1 MNIKHL
7 VANTLGYGNA
17 LKINYFFTK
26 PRPKEIIVDICA
38 ACNAKCPF
46 CPRVYMPEER
56 SKGYMSL
63 ALFEATLIEA
73 KRNNISALRL
83 YSTAEPTLHP
93 EFDTIIALAKS
104 MGFHISVSTNGSF
117 IDKHIDSLMQIDTLQ
132 YSIEGWDK
140 ESYEKYRFPLKF
152 EKVYHNVQLFYK
164 EREYRGG
171 GPKITT
177 NLLLTKKTDILPY
190 MELWGDLVD
199 LVNINFM
206 LEAVVYENNHFVSK
220 KADAICDEYFDFEPQ
235 TGNFICGY
243 PFNVLTVAF
252 DGKIALCCNDFSAEM
267 TLGHISEG
275 IKTVFYSNQMNSI
288 RNEFYQQQLNICAGC
303 SIFKKPLSEDIHNV
317 QSILAELHSSWLAKT
332 NFQQ

>member
-1 MNIKHL
+1 MKLKRL
-7 VANTLGYGNA
+7 VAETIGYGNA
-17 LKINYFFTK
+17 LKLKYFFSK
-26 PRPKEIIVDICA
+26 PKPKEIIIDICA

-63 ALFEATLIEA
+63 ELFESTLIEA
-73 KRNNISALRL
+73 KRNGISLLRL

-104 MGFHISVSTNGSF
+104 MNFYIAVSTNGSF
-117 IDKHIDSLMQIDTLQ
+117 IDKHIESLMQVDLLQ

-152 EKVYHNVQLFYK
+152 EKVYNNVQLFYK
-164 EREYRGG
+164 ERQYRGG

-177 NLLLTKKTDILPY
+177 NLLLTKKTEISPY
-190 MELWGDLVD
+190 MELWCNFIDF
-199 LVNINFM
+199 VNINFM
-206 LEAVVYENNHFVSK
+206 LEAVIYEDNKFISK
-220 KADAICDEYFDFEPQ
+220 KADSICDEYYTFEPQ
-235 TGNFICGY
+235 TNNFICGY

-267 TLGHISEG
+267 NIGHISEG
-275 IKTVFYSNQMNSI
+275 IKKVFNSDQI
-288 RNEFYQQQLNICAGC
+288 NTAREEFYQQQLNICAGC
-303 SIFKKPLSEDIHNV
+303 SIFKQPRTEDIQNI
-317 QSILAELHSSWLAKT
+317 QRILLELNPSWLEKI
-332 NFQQ
+332 NFQK